1 MKGQVWR
8 AGNEQYHKKINQSVL
23 LIEGENDKRNR
34 QFGSKF
40 LFSKI
45 KIQFFCFSIV
55 VPIDDAL
62 DLLSIIKYGYLTV
75 LKNGSH
81 MVLIE
86 QVEIVN
92 KLIHLFLNDSFI

>member
-1 MKGQVWR
+1 MKER
-8 AGNEQYHKKINQSVL
+8 TISVIDYL
-23 LIEGENDKRNR
+23 VKNFFEL
-34 QFGSKF
+34 KF
-40 LFSKI
+40 SFS
-45 KIQFFCFSIV
+45 FSIV